1 MSVTDLG
8 LLRFISDER
17 DLILISG
24 DASSRIGVD
33 NRGYHYVSQSEIA
46 GAKRI
51 SRHLF
56 GSVLLEAQVLTV
68 TVSRAL

>member
-8 LLRFISDER
+8 LLRFIPDER

-33 NRGYHYVSQSEIA
+33 NRDYHYLSQNATDS
-46 GAKRI
+46 GRTPI
-51 SRHLF
+51 S
-56 GSVLLEAQVLTV
+56 
-68 TVSRAL
+68 

>member
-8 LLRFISDER
+8 LLRFIPDER

-33 NRGYHYVSQSEIA
+33 NRDYHHLSQNETNPRLV
-46 GAKRI
+46 GRGGFVKKR
-51 SRHLF
+51 H
-56 GSVLLEAQVLTV
+56 
-68 TVSRAL
+68 RAEPNC